1 MAKLRPARSV
11 RSILSQS
18 WARYSVKKPRKNYI
32 KSLPHSNL
40 NIFNM
45 GMNRPT
51 YDLLLTLNSD
61 QHVQLRSNSL
71 EAARQVANKHLE
83 RELVN
88 NFYFTVVTY
97 PHHVIREK
105 KRATGA
111 GADRLSQGMS
121 LSFGS
126 PSSTAARVKEG
137 QTILKVRTMSSAKNV
152 ARQALRR
159 AASKLSGTYT
169 INISII
175 PKSA

>member
-1 MAKLRPARSV
+1 MSKLRPARSV

-18 WARYSVKKPRKNYI
+18 WARYSVKKPKKNYI
-32 KSLPHSNL
+32 KSLPHTSL
-40 NIFNM
+40 IVFNM
-45 GMNRPT
+45 GINRPA

-61 QHVQLRSNSL
+61 QDVQLRSNAL

-83 RELVN
+83 SELVN
-88 NFYFTVVTY
+88 NYYLTVVTY
-97 PHHVIREK
+97 PHNVIREK

-126 PSSTAARVKEG
+126 PSSIAARVKTG
-137 QTILKVRTMSSAKNV
+137 QTILRLRTMSNSKNV
-152 ARQALRR
+152 GRAALKR

-169 INISII
+169 INMAPIANAS
-175 PKSA
+175 